1 MTSSSKQK
9 FLKTHGLINNP
20 QLETSMLTPYF
31 LSFTSN
37 DYLGC
42 WGHTAENRAGFSFL
56 VRQITS
62 CMISDFKILVNSNYW
77 PNGIFLI
84 FYFARRG
91 KYIWGAFKQSK
102 LTISTKLKRFFPA
115 L

>member
-1 MTSSSKQK
+1 MTSSSKRK

-20 QLETSMLTPYF
+20 QIETSTLTPYF
-31 LSFTSN
+31 LLFTSN

-62 CMISDFKILVNSNYW
+62 CVISDFKIG
-77 PNGIFLI
+77 PTGF
-84 FYFARRG
+84 FYFFTLHDG
-91 KYIWGAFKQSK
+91 ESIFGGLLNNQS
-102 LTISTKLKRFFPA
+102 
-115 L
+115 